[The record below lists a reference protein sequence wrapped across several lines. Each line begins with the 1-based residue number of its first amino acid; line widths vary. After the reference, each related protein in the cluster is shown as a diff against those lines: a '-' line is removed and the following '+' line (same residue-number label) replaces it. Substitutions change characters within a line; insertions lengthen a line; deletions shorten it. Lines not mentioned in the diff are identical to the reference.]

1 MGGAWNG
8 GAWKKSALAAPS
20 TLFAVRFSQ
29 AAILGCDPVGLA
41 ARRAAGGE
49 MTRGATGPGR
59 FARPKS
65 TARSPLPE
73 FAPFPSSSLPAS
85 LPLPVAANLV

>member
-1 MGGAWNG
+1 MGGASNGWGGDAWSG

-20 TLFAVRFSQ
+20 TLFAARFSQ
-29 AAILGCDPVGLA
+29 AAILEGLPVGLA

-49 MTRGATGPGR
+49 MTRGAPGPGR

-65 TARSPLPE
+65 SARSPLP
-73 FAPFPSSSLPAS
+73 ASFPL
-85 LPLPVAANLV
+85 LVAANLV

>member
-29 AAILGCDPVGLA
+29 AAILGGLPVGLA
-41 ARRAAGGE
+41 ARRAVGGE
-49 MTRGATGPGR
+49 MTGGQRGPGR

-65 TARSPLPE
+65 LLW
-73 FAPFPSSSLPAS
+73 FPFPAS
-85 LPLPVAANLV
+85 LPLSVAANLA